1 MKTIHKDPGVPTT
14 HTHLLSVPS
23 TLGRSSIPQP
33 SRNSCISHSFLHLG
47 CPLGSSPHPRP
58 SKLGVPLAAGTARG
72 TALFPLCQACRP
84 LATEMKGNEQ
94 TGKIPERENPSRDLV
109 KPQTPGPSSSHTLAG
124 QSGLRWGQ
132 KHIQGLPS
140 QDRLPTF
147 PGQTSPP
154 TPVGVLD
161 FTLTVSKPSIRKQR
175 SDHVCE
181 DLKARKLE

>member
-109 KPQTPGPSSSHTLAG
+109 KPRDPPPHTHWLARVG
-124 QSGLRWGQ
+124 CAGARNTSRAFPPRTASP
-132 KHIQGLPS
+132 PS
-140 QDRLPTF
+140 QARPVPQLPWVF
-147 PGQTSPP
+147 WISLSQ
-154 TPVGVLD
+154 
-161 FTLTVSKPSIRKQR
+161 
-175 SDHVCE
+175 
-181 DLKARKLE
+181 